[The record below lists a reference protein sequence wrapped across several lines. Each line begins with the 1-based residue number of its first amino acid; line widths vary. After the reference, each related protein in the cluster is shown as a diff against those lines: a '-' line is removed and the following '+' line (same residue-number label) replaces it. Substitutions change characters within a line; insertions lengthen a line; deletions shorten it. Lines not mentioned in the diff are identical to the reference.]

1 MYKKKILKNGLKI
14 LTVPLENTKTATVLA
29 MVKIGSKYETK
40 SINGISHF
48 LEHLFF
54 KGTKKRP
61 TTLDIGKEFDQ
72 IGGEY
77 NAFTS
82 HEYTG
87 FYAKVNS
94 RHLNIALDVIS
105 DILLNSKFAQ
115 REIEKEKGVIIEE
128 INMYNDA
135 PMQYVETLW
144 HKVLYGD
151 QPAGWDILGSKD
163 TVAKIS
169 RKDIVDYYK
178 KHYTAKNI
186 VVCAAG
192 DTPPYPPLS
201 KGGSERNLPPAKGGS
216 RGVIEK
222 YFKFSGVK
230 TAVNKKLK
238 VQISQTKQEMLLYDK
253 KTDQTHLILGVRG
266 YDMFHKDR
274 FALKLL
280 SIILGAGMSS
290 RLFTEIREK
299 RGLAYYIYTTA
310 DSDTDTGY
318 LATGAGLDNSK
329 VDDAIKVILEEY
341 AKIKQSGVSVAELN
355 KAKEYYKGKT
365 VLKMESS
372 DAWASFY
379 GAQELLRGKIIEL
392 DNIFAEIDKVSLA
405 DIKRVAKNVFVNK
418 KLNLALI
425 GPGKID
431 SFKF

>member
-1 MYKKKILKNGLKI
+1 MHKKKVLQNGLKI
-14 LTVPLENTKTATVLA
+14 LTVPIKNTKTATVLV
-29 MVKIGSKYETK
+29 MVKIGSKYEIK
-40 SINGISHF
+40 KNSGVSHF

-94 RHLNIALDVIS
+94 THLNIALDVIS
-105 DILLNSKFAQ
+105 DILLNSKFDQ
-115 REIEKEKGVIIEE
+115 KEIDKEKGVIIEE

-144 HKVLYGD
+144 NRCLYEN
-151 QPAGWDILGSKD
+151 QPAGWDILGTKD
-163 TVAKIS
+163 TVTGIS

-178 KHYTAKNI
+178 KNYTSKNV
-186 VVCAAG
+186 VVCVAG
-192 DTPPYPPLS
+192 DVLGGASTSPLT
-201 KGGSERNLPPAKGGS
+201 KGGS

-222 YFKFSGVK
+222 YFKFPSSG
-230 TAVNKKLK
+230 TINKKLK
-238 VQISQTKQEMLLYDK
+238 VKISQTKPEILFHHK
-253 KTDQTHLILGVRG
+253 KTDQTHLMLGVRG
-266 YDMFHKDR
+266 YDMFNKDR

-280 SIILGAGMSS
+280 SIILGSGMSS

-299 RGLAYYIYTTA
+299 RGLAYYVYTTT
-310 DSDTDTGY
+310 DNDTDTGY
-318 LATGAGLDNSK
+318 LVTGAGLDNSK
-329 VDDAIKVILEEY
+329 VDEAIKVILGEY
-341 AKIKQSGVSVAELN
+341 KNIKQSGVSAEELK

-365 VLKMESS
+365 VLSMESS

-379 GAQELLRGKIIEL
+379 TAQELLRDKTFEL
-392 DNIFAEIDKVSLA
+392 DDIFAKIDKVSLS
-405 DIKRVAKNVFVNK
+405 DIKRVAKDVFVNK

-425 GPGKID
+425 GPGKV
-431 SFKF
+431 SGLNF